1 MIKACLFVLIAAIAG
16 CSSDKQAAELS
27 DNSKAVA
34 IVGGVSISSNDLN
47 TAALRSLR
55 KEYSELNEVLQERL
69 LESVIS
75 TMAMSQIAKTQAQVE
90 EQASIESLV
99 SAYRDELWVKEY
111 LKENA
116 IPQPVSNKQIKDYY
130 SSHPEYFGGGEI
142 VEYTHVRCRYS
153 ESSTV
158 KDCTKSLSGNDL
170 TSWSKMAKS
179 GSGISVVTAS
189 LNTLVEKS
197 ELSQLI
203 LATAEQE
210 FSGFKNTASELHR
223 IFVIKKRKLTPKP
236 LVTMQREIRER
247 LAPLQL
253 KKAIKEA
260 SERARSNIEIVRIK

>member
-1 MIKACLFVLIAAIAG
+1 MIRACLFVLIAAIAG
-16 CSSDKQAAELS
+16 CSSDKQEAEI
-27 DNSKAVA
+27 SKDSNAVA
-34 IVGGVSISSNDLN
+34 IVGGASISSNDLN
-47 TAALRSLR
+47 TASLRSLR

-75 TMAMSQIAKTQAQVE
+75 TMAMSQIAKGQAQVE
-90 EQASIESLV
+90 ELASIELLV

-116 IPQPVSNKQIKDYY
+116 IPQPVSDKQIEEYY
-130 SSHPEYFGGGEI
+130 ATHPEYFGGGEI
-142 VEYTHVRCRYS
+142 VEYVHVRCRYS
-153 ESSTV
+153 ESTKV
-158 KDCTKSLSGNDL
+158 KDCTKSLADNDL
-170 TSWSKMAKS
+170 TVWSEMAKNNS
-179 GSGISVVTAS
+179 DITAVTAS

-210 FSGFKNTASELHR
+210 FSGFKNTASELYR
-223 IFVIKKRKLTPKP
+223 IFVIKERKLTPKP
-236 LVTMQREIRER
+236 LVTVQREIRER